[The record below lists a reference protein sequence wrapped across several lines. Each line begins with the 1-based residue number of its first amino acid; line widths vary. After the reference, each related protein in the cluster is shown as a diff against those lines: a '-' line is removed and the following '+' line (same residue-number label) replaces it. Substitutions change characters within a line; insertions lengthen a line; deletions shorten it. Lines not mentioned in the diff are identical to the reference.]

1 VIIISVGNGR
11 FMDTGPALVQV
22 KIISVV
28 STHGDVWRIKVFVTL
43 PAPGQVILTVKT
55 CVTIVEK
62 MDN

>member
-1 VIIISVGNGR
+1 
-11 FMDTGPALVQV
+11 MDTGPALVQV